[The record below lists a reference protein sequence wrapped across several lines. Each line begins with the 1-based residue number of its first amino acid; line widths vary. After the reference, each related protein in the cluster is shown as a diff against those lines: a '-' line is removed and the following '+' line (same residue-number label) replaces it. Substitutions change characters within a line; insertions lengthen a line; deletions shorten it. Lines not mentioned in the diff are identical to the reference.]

1 MNIFWLISSLTK
13 IVSSGISIDY
23 FTDEIIIIIL
33 IKNMAL
39 IKSALKVRQVS

>member
-1 MNIFWLISSLTK
+1 MNIFLTHFISDKDCFVRNFYRL
-13 IVSSGISIDY
+13 
-23 FTDEIIIIIL
+23 FHDEIIIIIL

>member
-1 MNIFWLISSLTK
+1 MNIFLTHFISDK
-13 IVSSGISIDY
+13 DCFIRNSIGY